1 MSEELETKTLEPKEP
16 PPGAP
21 VNISIHQAGRH
32 VGESVRIRGWLY
44 NLRKS
49 GKIVFPIIRDGSGMM
64 QCVAVKSNL
73 PEPLFDALKGLT
85 QESSIIVTGKIREEP
100 RAAGGYELDVE
111 DAEILQRVSED
122 APYPITPKEH
132 GVDFLM

>member
-1 MSEELETKTLEPKEP
+1 MSEELKTAEPEAAT
-16 PPGAP
+16 AP
-21 VNISIHQAGRH
+21 AISISEASRH